1 MHNTTHRDAC
11 WNITGVA
18 VRIAFAIGLHRDDIQ
33 NIQSPLARE
42 LRKQLWWTLYAFE
55 QFQVSSYDRPSAIEH
70 TVSLVGSPN
79 ERIVGGHCPQGFMTW
94 SQRLVLLMGSACRA
108 LNPGQRG
115 TEAVEEAY
123 NKPLSPASGI
133 LRDLNRWREAL
144 PTHLRLEITGSL
156 APSAQRQI
164 LLLHAQYYYIMC
176 LISRAALLRRATIV
190 WTKTNQPIPPILITI
205 SDTCI
210 SSGIALGDII
220 LKLDAIDRY
229 NALTWFDTFY
239 AVTSTLVLVL
249 DVIIKRDS
257 PAVESLQ
264 QLSSLAD
271 LAERQ
276 LQNPRLP
283 GTMRKLS
290 TIVVEMGVLANDF
303 GHKSAS
309 DGPEILHSKSYEG
322 LAEGDPMSGIG
333 RFGNIASDDSRM
345 TRENSSQFWAQFS
358 LDNTELQD
366 WCWDDLGT
374 LLQTNT

>member
-1 MHNTTHRDAC
+1 
-11 WNITGVA
+11 

-70 TVSLVGSPN
+70 TISLVGSPN

-94 SQRLVLLMGSACRA
+94 SQRLVLLLGSACRA

-144 PTHLRLEITGSL
+144 PSHLRLDITGSL
-156 APSAQRQI
+156 APSAQRQV

-176 LISRAALLRRATIV
+176 LVSRAALLRRATIL
-190 WTKTNQPIPPILITI
+190 WTQTKEPIPPILITI

-210 SSGIALGDII
+210 NSGIALGDIL
-220 LKLDAIDRY
+220 LKLEAIDRF
-229 NALTWFDTFY
+229 NSLTWFDTFY

-249 DVIIKRDS
+249 DIIVKKDGP
-257 PAVESLQ
+257 PAESLQ
-264 QLSSLAD
+264 QLTNLAG

-276 LQNPRLP
+276 MQNSRMP

-290 TIVVEMGVLANDF
+290 TIVVELSLLANEF
-303 GHKSAS
+303 GNRSPPNEPEDQQSMSHESA
-309 DGPEILHSKSYEG
+309 PR
-322 LAEGDPMSGIG
+322 GDPLSGIA
-333 RFGNIASDDSRM
+333 RFGNMANDDSKM
-345 TRENSSQFWAQFS
+345 VRENSSQFWAQFS

-366 WCWDDLGT
+366 WCWDDLGA
-374 LLQTNT
+374 LLQTNN